1 MLIKLDLTGAFS
13 RFADA
18 VTPIAVLQRP
28 VFLLAA
34 TVMFLTVGPGVRWLG
49 APQIWRAL
57 RDATQPD
64 GPAWRMLAWIV
75 VAGVAIPFVLATDPY
90 NDTLQF
96 YQTGLYVWWIFTAVA
111 LAAFA
116 RRHGRS
122 GMAGITIV
130 VLVSLPS
137 SIHYLTRKWHDHQR
151 PALAALTQNE
161 LSIARY
167 LRTQDANSTVILH
180 DRPTAPSLMTVAS
193 DRRVV
198 LGWGRGQYAVGS
210 AQRVRDVDRFFAS
223 DKRNPAD
230 ALETLQRYSVTHVV
244 VRNDR
249 DRVHPD
255 VLARLT
261 PLLSFPDVTLYAAP
275 GRTAE

>member
-1 MLIKLDLTGAFS
+1 M
-13 RFADA
+13 
-18 VTPIAVLQRP
+18 PIAALRRP

-34 TVMFLTVGPGVRWLG
+34 TAVFLAVGPGVRWLG
-49 APQIWRAL
+49 APHIWRAL
-57 RDATQPD
+57 RDATQPS
-64 GPAWRMLAWIV
+64 GAAWRMLAWIV

-111 LAAFA
+111 LTALAE
-116 RRHGRS
+116 RYGRA
-122 GMAGITIV
+122 GMAGIAIV
-130 VLVSLPS
+130 VLVSVPS
-137 SIHYLTRKWHDHQR
+137 SIHYLARKWNDHRR
-151 PALAALTQNE
+151 PALAALTHNE

-167 LRTQDANSTVILH
+167 LRTQDAHATVILH
-180 DRPTAPSLMTVAS
+180 DRPTAPSLITVAS

-210 AQRVRDVDRFFAS
+210 AGRVRDVDRFFAS

-230 ALETLQRYSVTHVV
+230 ALETLHRYGVTHVI
-244 VRNDR
+244 VRPDR

-261 PLLSFPDVTLYAAP
+261 PLMSFPDVTLYAASGKTP
-275 GRTAE
+275 E